1 MVSGYDRYMQIA
13 RCFRDE
19 DLRGN
24 RQPEFT
30 QLDLEMS
37 FIEPEEVY
45 SLVEGL
51 LSSLF
56 ETLLDIKIST
66 PFERMPYLTAMQDY
80 GVDAPDLRFDLKLKD
95 ISDIAG
101 QCGLK
106 VFSDAIERGGIAK
119 AINVKGGSDFSRK
132 ELDELTEF
140 VKIYGA
146 KRNGLG
152 QKK

>member
-1 MVSGYDRYMQIA
+1 MYKRQ
-13 RCFRDE
+13 DE

-37 FIEPEEVY
+37 FIEPKEVY
-45 SLVEGL
+45 NLVEGL

-66 PFERMPYLTAMQDY
+66 PFERMPYQTAMQDY

-106 VFSDAIERGGIAK
+106 VFSDAIKRGGIAK
-119 AINVKGGSDFSRK
+119 AINVKAVSYTH
-132 ELDELTEF
+132 LTLPT
-140 VKIYGA
+140 
-146 KRNGLG
+146 KRIV
-152 QKK
+152 

>member
-1 MVSGYDRYMQIA
+1 MQIA

-45 SLVEGL
+45 NLVEGL
-51 LSSLF
+51 LSSLLKHCL
-56 ETLLDIKIST
+56 TLKFLT

-80 GVDAPDLRFDLKLKD
+80 GVDAPDLRFDF
-95 ISDIAG
+95 
-101 QCGLK
+101 K
-106 VFSDAIERGGIAK
+106 V
-119 AINVKGGSDFSRK
+119 
-132 ELDELTEF
+132 
-140 VKIYGA
+140 
-146 KRNGLG
+146 KRY
-152 QKK
+152 Q